1 MRVSD
6 PTQPVKSPC
15 IEVCSLNNEDVCIG
29 CYRTANE
36 IIEWF
41 SAPDERK
48 REILVSVSERR
59 AGSASQGL
67 SLIHI

>member
-41 SAPDERK
+41 SALDERK
-48 REILVSVSERR
+48 REILAAIDQRR
-59 AGSASQGL
+59 SKP
-67 SLIHI
+67 

>member
-1 MRVSD
+1 MTE

-15 IEVCSLNNEDVCIG
+15 IEVCSLDDQDVCIG

-41 SAPDERK
+41 SASDERK
-48 REILVSVSERR
+48 RIILSAVNERR
-59 AGSASQGL
+59 VSR
-67 SLIHI
+67 

>member
-1 MRVSD
+1 MRVSGS
-6 PTQPVKSPC
+6 TQPVKSPC
-15 IEVCSLNNEDVCIG
+15 IEVCSLNDQDVCIG

-48 REILVSVSERR
+48 REILLSVNQRR
-59 AGSASQGL
+59 AGSAPQD
-67 SLIHI
+67 

>member
-6 PTQPVKSPC
+6 PRQPVKSPC

-59 AGSASQGL
+59 TGSASRV
-67 SLIHI
+67 

>member
-1 MRVSD
+1 MTE

-15 IEVCSLNNEDVCIG
+15 IEVCSLDDQDVCIG

-41 SAPDERK
+41 SASDERK
-48 REILVSVSERR
+48 RIILSAVNERR
-59 AGSASQGL
+59 VSG
-67 SLIHI
+67 

>member
-1 MRVSD
+1 MTE

-15 IEVCSLNNEDVCIG
+15 IEVCSLNDQDVCIG

-41 SAPDERK
+41 SASDERK
-48 REILVSVSERR
+48 RIILSAVNERR
-59 AGSASQGL
+59 VSR
-67 SLIHI
+67 

>member
-1 MRVSD
+1 MSD
-6 PTQPVKSPC
+6 ATQPVKSPC

-41 SAPDERK
+41 SAPDKRK

-59 AGSASQGL
+59 AGSARQG
-67 SLIHI
+67 

>member
-1 MRVSD
+1 MSD
-6 PTQPVKSPC
+6 ATQPVKSPC
-15 IEVCSLNNEDVCIG
+15 IEVCSLDHEEVCIG

-48 REILVSVSERR
+48 REILAAIVQRR
-59 AGSASQGL
+59 SKP
-67 SLIHI
+67 

>member
-1 MRVSD
+1 MSD
-6 PTQPVKSPC
+6 VAPPVKSPC

-41 SAPDERK
+41 SANDERK
-48 REILVSVSERR
+48 QEILAAVTERR
-59 AGSASQGL
+59 AETQ
-67 SLIHI
+67 

>member
-1 MRVSD
+1 MND
-6 PTQPVKSPC
+6 ATQLVKSPC

-41 SAPDERK
+41 SASNERK
-48 REILVSVSERR
+48 REILTAIDQRR
-59 AGSASQGL
+59 SKP
-67 SLIHI
+67 